1 MNADAI
7 LETRGLRKAY
17 GGLTIFEG
25 LDFTLRR
32 GERHAVIGPNGAGK
46 STFIHLV
53 SGLTPPS
60 GGSLWLDGRDIT
72 TASPRERVKAGLVR
86 TFQINTLFPAFNPLE
101 SLVLALCMRDGVAG
115 PGWRA
120 TARHRA
126 QIDEAGALLE
136 RLGLGPAALKPTRL
150 LPYGEQR
157 LLEVALA
164 LALRPRVLLLDEPA
178 AGLST
183 AQGAALFERVETL
196 AGDTTLLFIEH
207 DMHLVFKYA
216 QRVSVFAAGRMI
228 AQDRPEQVRRDPAVL
243 QAYLGR

>member
-1 MNADAI
+1 VSADAI
-7 LETRGLRKAY
+7 LEARGLRKAY

-32 GERHAVIGPNGAGK
+32 GERHAIIGPNGAGK

-60 GGSLWLDGRDIT
+60 DGSLWLEGREIT
-72 TASPRERVKAGLVR
+72 AASPRERVRAGLVR
-86 TFQINTLFPAFNPLE
+86 TFQINTLFPELNPLE
-101 SLVLALCMRDGVAG
+101 SLVLALCERDELTR

-120 TARHRA
+120 TARCRA
-126 QIDEAGALLE
+126 QIDEAQALLE
-136 RLGLGPAALKPTRL
+136 RFSLGPAALKPTRL

-183 AQGAALFERVETL
+183 AQGAALFERVAAL

-228 AQDRPEQVRRDPAVL
+228 AQDRPEQVRRDPAVQ
-243 QAYLGR
+243 QAYLGH

>member
-72 TASPRERVKAGLVR
+72 AASPRERVKAGLVR
-86 TFQINTLFPAFNPLE
+86 TF
-101 SLVLALCMRDGVAG
+101 
-115 PGWRA
+115 
-120 TARHRA
+120 ARKV
-126 QIDEAGALLE
+126 G
-136 RLGLGPAALKPTRL
+136 TR
-150 LPYGEQR
+150 
-157 LLEVALA
+157 
-164 LALRPRVLLLDEPA
+164 
-178 AGLST
+178 
-183 AQGAALFERVETL
+183 
-196 AGDTTLLFIEH
+196 
-207 DMHLVFKYA
+207 
-216 QRVSVFAAGRMI
+216 
-228 AQDRPEQVRRDPAVL
+228 
-243 QAYLGR
+243 

>member
-1 MNADAI
+1 M
-7 LETRGLRKAY
+7 
-17 GGLTIFEG
+17 
-25 LDFTLRR
+25 
-32 GERHAVIGPNGAGK
+32 
-46 STFIHLV
+46 
-53 SGLTPPS
+53 
-60 GGSLWLDGRDIT
+60 
-72 TASPRERVKAGLVR
+72 
-86 TFQINTLFPAFNPLE
+86 
-101 SLVLALCMRDGVAG
+101 
-115 PGWRA
+115 
-120 TARHRA
+120 
-126 QIDEAGALLE
+126 
-136 RLGLGPAALKPTRL
+136 GLGPAALKPTRL

-243 QAYLGR
+243 QAYLGRCATGEPRRERTPHPAPGAAASRARPRAADAWHLPRGAGPPQQRGGAGGRSVC